1 MFENETKGT
10 YGSYSEAGRNSVE
23 KYHIIMQK
31 DKILEG
37 KTKKIK
43 VHDFFSKEDEPI
55 DIRKNNENQVDIFS
69 LPPTMESDK
78 KALQKQLKKKKVCEP
93 MDLVNMNE
101 KYKYHKHHHK

>member
-37 KTKKIK
+37 KTPKIK

-55 DIRKNNENQVDIFS
+55 DIN
-69 LPPTMESDK
+69 
-78 KALQKQLKKKKVCEP
+78 ALMRRP
-93 MDLVNMNE
+93 GISATDSNIP
-101 KYKYHKHHHK
+101 